1 MNPALLPLL
10 DIAVQNEVERIKQR
24 KYFDYY
30 EELTRLRD
38 FEYPHPHIDGEVL
51 TAMDYL
57 TFCSD
62 VFICGS
68 SYPKDKGVAAK
79 VFSILA
85 QIIAVASFA
94 PGGIAMFGNRWEN
107 YHQKNTLK

>member
-30 EELTRLRD
+30 EELERLRD
-38 FEYPHPHIDGEVL
+38 FEYPHPHIEGEVL

-68 SYPKDKGVAAK
+68 SDPKDKGVAAR

-85 QIIAVASFA
+85 QILAVASFA
-94 PGGIAMFGNRWEN
+94 PGGVTLFGCHWEN
-107 YHQKNTLK
+107 TTRKLT